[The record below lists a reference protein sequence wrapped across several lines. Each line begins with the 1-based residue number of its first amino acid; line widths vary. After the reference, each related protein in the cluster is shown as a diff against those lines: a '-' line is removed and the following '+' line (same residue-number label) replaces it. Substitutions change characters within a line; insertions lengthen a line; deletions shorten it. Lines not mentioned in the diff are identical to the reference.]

1 MLFDVILNF
10 VNEENDMM
18 SGCFSHL
25 IDIRL
30 RHFFGFIQKIL
41 MRFIVNCWSFPP
53 REDNIPWNSN
63 VIMHRVSNSMIKT
76 VSGRVYILV
85 GKMNLKVEPGK
96 LT

>member
-1 MLFDVILNF
+1 MLFSFDR
-10 VNEENDMM
+10 
-18 SGCFSHL
+18 HL
-25 IDIRL
+25 DIRL

>member
-1 MLFDVILNF
+1 
-10 VNEENDMM
+10 
-18 SGCFSHL
+18 
-25 IDIRL
+25 
-30 RHFFGFIQKIL
+30 

-85 GKMNLKVEPGK
+85 GKMNLKVESGK